1 MSSDNGK
8 QVDDALEAIRKLV
21 EMSEQKLDD
30 KSDIVTLDHV
40 VWRNPVADEDYDDT
54 QIEAETKVIMPK
66 TASFSQAPLPP
77 SQMTKLSSQDDEIK
91 TNESE
96 ADAQPALAN
105 ISDATDEA
113 KSALSSSAEK
123 TDNLEKQPLSPASYE
138 DEITELS
145 APIGRR
151 GGGFY
156 QDLPKKPVVTTQ
168 PPANSSPITKQAQQ
182 ASIVTPKPKPEPEIR
197 PPKPEVRQPAPQA
210 VEPKFS
216 VSSTYFSGQ
225 DFSLPASE
233 AFMTPTSLKELNEA
247 DRPDINPEIN
257 VPIADP
263 PVDDPVREV
272 QIMFNDEEEDD
283 SWEPISQP
291 NLQLVSDSR
300 YEDEVSE
307 EDEGFSGTVRSALRS
322 IIKEQVTSWLH
333 NNMTDLI
340 EDALSAPPQRP
351 ARSTRK
357 TQPKRRDK

>member
-40 VWRNPVADEDYDDT
+40 VWRNPVADEDYDDG
-54 QIEAETKVIMPK
+54 QIDTENKVVIPK

-77 SQMTKLSSQDDEIK
+77 SQMTKLPPQDDAIK
-91 TNESE
+91 TASDESDTPPISTQPFDTKKE
-96 ADAQPALAN
+96 ANSVLASSTDKADTAQ
-105 ISDATDEA
+105 
-113 KSALSSSAEK
+113 
-123 TDNLEKQPLSPASYE
+123 KQPSSPAFFA
-138 DEITELS
+138 DEITELG

-168 PPANSSPITKQAQQ
+168 PPANSTPMTQEAQP
-182 ASIVTPKPKPEPEIR
+182 SIAPPKPEPAMA
-197 PPKPEVRQPAPQA
+197 PPKAKQRQVAPQA
-210 VEPKFS
+210 IEPKIS
-216 VSSTYFSGQ
+216 VSSAHFSGQ
-225 DFSLPASE
+225 DFTFPASE

-272 QIMFNDEEEDD
+272 QIMFNDDEENDD
-283 SWEPISQP
+283 SWEPVSQP

-300 YEDEVSE
+300 YEDEEGE

-351 ARSTRK
+351 ERSSRK